1 MGRKMK
7 FVIAVAQ
14 PADGP
19 RILRDMGNLEEAL
32 KASDEVKKLTGAK
45 IELSGLP

>member
-1 MGRKMK
+1 MK

-19 RILRDMGNLEEAL
+19 RILEIWETL
-32 KASDEVKKLTGAK
+32 DEVEKLTGAK
-45 IELSGLP
+45 IELSELS